1 MKTPV
6 DTVKGRIVGYD
17 ERTQELLIRAHYDD
31 WYTMTKRGYR
41 ECLVQPLDARPL
53 SDRQRKMCYAL
64 LREISD
70 YTGQDVHSAKE
81 YLKLRFL
88 ADDFGETADRIFS
101 LANAPM
107 SLVCAFQRYLVRF
120 VVEYDIP
127 CRVSLLEY
135 VDDVPDYI
143 YACLIA
149 KKCCICGKPAEL
161 HHHHDCVGMGRSRD
175 EIDHEGMQ
183 ALPLCRDHHS
193 EVHNIGVDTFD
204 DKYHVC
210 AIPIDKTLLR
220 IWRLSRGRNQHG
232 REKIREPD
240 GDQEGTKR

>member
-31 WYTMTKRGYR
+31 WYTMTKRGYK

-64 LREISD
+64 LREISE

-81 YLKLRFL
+81 YLKIRFL

-101 LANAPM
+101 LSNAPM

-120 VVEYDIP
+120 IVEYDIP
-127 CRVSLLEY
+127 CRVPLLEY
-135 VDDVPDYI
+135 VDDGP
-143 YACLIA
+143 
-149 KKCCICGKPAEL
+149 G
-161 HHHHDCVGMGRSRD
+161 
-175 EIDHEGMQ
+175 
-183 ALPLCRDHHS
+183 
-193 EVHNIGVDTFD
+193 NI
-204 DKYHVC
+204 
-210 AIPIDKTLLR
+210 
-220 IWRLSRGRNQHG
+220 
-232 REKIREPD
+232 
-240 GDQEGTKR
+240 

>member
-31 WYTMTKRGYR
+31 WYTMTKRGYK

-101 LANAPM
+101 LSNAPM

-120 VVEYDIP
+120 IVEYDIP

-135 VDDVPDYI
+135 VDDVQDYI

-149 KKCCICGKPAEL
+149 KKCCITGRPADL
-161 HHHHDCVGMGRSRD
+161 HHVHRIGMGRDRD
-175 EIDHEGMQ
+175 DIIHEGMEV
-183 ALPLCRDHHS
+183 LPLCREMHQEAHTMSDR
-193 EVHNIGVDTFD
+193 EFFE
-204 DKYHVC
+204 KYHLPGGVVM
-210 AIPIDKTLLR
+210 DKTLCR
-220 IWRLSRGRNQHG
+220 IYKVKAK
-232 REKIREPD
+232 REVRQAS
-240 GDQEGTKR
+240 G

>member
-17 ERTQELLIRAHYDD
+17 ERTQELLIRARYDD
-31 WYTMTKRGYR
+31 WYTMTKREYR
-41 ECLVQPLDARPL
+41 ECLVQPLDSRPL

-88 ADDFGETADRIFS
+88 ADDFGETSDRIFS
-101 LANAPM
+101 LSDAPM

-120 VVEYDIP
+120 ILEYDIP

-149 KKCCICGKPAEL
+149 KKCCITGRPAEL
-161 HHHHDCVGMGRSRD
+161 HHIDRVGMGRDRTD
-175 EIDHEGMQ
+175 IIHEGMEV
-183 ALPLCRDHHS
+183 LPLCREMHQEAHTMSDR
-193 EVHNIGVDTFD
+193 EFF
-204 DKYHVC
+204 DKYHLPGGVVM
-210 AIPIDKTLLR
+210 DKTLCR
-220 IWRLSRGRNQHG
+220 IYKVKAK
-232 REKIREPD
+232 REVRQAS
-240 GDQEGTKR
+240 G

>member
-31 WYTMTKRGYR
+31 WYTMTKRGYK

-101 LANAPM
+101 LSNAPM

-120 VVEYDIP
+120 IVEYDIP

-143 YACLIA
+143 YACLIV
-149 KKCCICGKPAEL
+149 KKCCITGRPADL
-161 HHHHDCVGMGRSRD
+161 HHIDRVGMGRDRD
-175 EIDHEGMQ
+175 DIIHEGMEV
-183 ALPLCRDHHS
+183 LPLCREMHQEAHTMSDR
-193 EVHNIGVDTFD
+193 EFFE
-204 DKYHVC
+204 KYHLPGGVVM
-210 AIPIDKTLLR
+210 DKTLCR
-220 IWRLSRGRNQHG
+220 IYKVKARKER
-232 REKIREPD
+232 
-240 GDQEGTKR
+240 

>member
-31 WYTMTKRGYR
+31 WYTMTKRGYK
-41 ECLVQPLDARPL
+41 ECLVQPIDSRPL

-64 LREISD
+64 IGEISD
-70 YTGQDVHSAKE
+70 YTGQGKHSTKQ
-81 YLKLRFL
+81 YMKIRFL

-120 VVEYDIP
+120 MVEFDIP
-127 CRVSLLEY
+127 SQKSLLEY

-149 KKCCICGKPAEL
+149 KKCCITGRPADL
-161 HHHHDCVGMGRSRD
+161 HHVHRIGMGRDRD
-175 EIDHEGMQ
+175 DIIHEGMEV
-183 ALPLCRDHHS
+183 LPLCRELHQEAHTMSDR
-193 EVHNIGVDTFD
+193 EFFE
-204 DKYHVC
+204 KYHLPGGVVM
-210 AIPIDKTLLR
+210 DKTLCR
-220 IWRLSRGRNQHG
+220 IYKVKAHKER
-232 REKIREPD
+232 
-240 GDQEGTKR
+240 

>member
-31 WYTMTKRGYR
+31 WYTMNKRGYK
-41 ECLVQPLDARPL
+41 ECLVQPIDSRPL

-101 LANAPM
+101 LSNAPM

-127 CRVSLLEY
+127 CRVPLLEY

-149 KKCCICGKPAEL
+149 KKCCITGRPADL
-161 HHHHDCVGMGRSRD
+161 HHIDRVGMGRDRD
-175 EIDHEGMQ
+175 DIIHEGMEV
-183 ALPLCRDHHS
+183 LPLSREMHQEAHTMGDR
-193 EVHNIGVDTFD
+193 EFFE
-204 DKYHVC
+204 KYHLPGGVVM
-210 AIPIDKTLLR
+210 DKTLCR
-220 IWRLSRGRNQHG
+220 IYKVKAK
-232 REKIREPD
+232 REVRQAS
-240 GDQEGTKR
+240 G

>member
-6 DTVKGRIVGYD
+6 DTVRGRIVGYD

-31 WYTMTKRGYR
+31 WYTMTKRGYK

-101 LANAPM
+101 LSNAPM

-120 VVEYDIP
+120 IVEYDIP

-135 VDDVPDYI
+135 VDDVQDYI

-149 KKCCICGKPAEL
+149 KKCCITGRPADL
-161 HHHHDCVGMGRSRD
+161 HHIDRVGMGRDRD
-175 EIDHEGMQ
+175 DIIHEGMEV
-183 ALPLCRDHHS
+183 LPLCREMHQEAHTMSDQ
-193 EVHNIGVDTFD
+193 EFFE
-204 DKYHVC
+204 KYHLPGGVVM
-210 AIPIDKTLLR
+210 DKTLCR
-220 IWRLSRGRNQHG
+220 IYKVKAHKER
-232 REKIREPD
+232 
-240 GDQEGTKR
+240 

>member
-31 WYTMTKRGYR
+31 WYTMTKRGYK

-120 VVEYDIP
+120 IVEYDIP
-127 CRVSLLEY
+127 CRVPLLEY

-149 KKCCICGKPAEL
+149 KKCCITGRPADL
-161 HHHHDCVGMGRSRD
+161 HHIDRVGMGRDRD
-175 EIDHEGMQ
+175 DIIHEGMEV
-183 ALPLCRDHHS
+183 LPLCREMHQEAHTMSDR
-193 EVHNIGVDTFD
+193 EFFE
-204 DKYHVC
+204 KYHLPGGVVM
-210 AIPIDKTLLR
+210 DKTLCR
-220 IWRLSRGRNQHG
+220 IYKVKAHKER
-232 REKIREPD
+232 
-240 GDQEGTKR
+240 

>member
-31 WYTMTKRGYR
+31 WYTMTKRGYK

-101 LANAPM
+101 LSNAPM

-120 VVEYDIP
+120 IVEYDIP
-127 CRVSLLEY
+127 CRVPLLEY

-149 KKCCICGKPAEL
+149 KKCCITGRPAEL
-161 HHHHDCVGMGRSRD
+161 HHIARGGMGRDRD
-175 EIDHEGMQ
+175 DIIHEGMEV
-183 ALPLCRDHHS
+183 LPLSREMHQEAHTMSDR
-193 EVHNIGVDTFD
+193 EFFE
-204 DKYHVC
+204 KYHLPGGVVM
-210 AIPIDKTLLR
+210 DKTLCR
-220 IWRLSRGRNQHG
+220 IYKVKDK
-232 REKIREPD
+232 REVRQAS
-240 GDQEGTKR
+240 G

>member
-31 WYTMTKRGYR
+31 WYTMTKRGYK

-81 YLKLRFL
+81 YLKIRFL

-120 VVEYDIP
+120 IVEYDIP
-127 CRVSLLEY
+127 CRVPLLEY
-135 VDDVPDYI
+135 VDDVQDYI

-149 KKCCICGKPAEL
+149 KKCCITGRKADL
-161 HHHHDCVGMGRSRD
+161 HHVHRIGMGRDRD
-175 EIDHEGMQ
+175 DIIHEGMEV
-183 ALPLCRDHHS
+183 LPLCREMHQEAHTMSDR
-193 EVHNIGVDTFD
+193 EFFE
-204 DKYHVC
+204 KYHLPGGVVM
-210 AIPIDKTLLR
+210 DKTLCR
-220 IWRLSRGRNQHG
+220 IYKVKAK
-232 REKIREPD
+232 REVRQA
-240 GDQEGTKR
+240 GG

>member
-17 ERTQELLIRAHYDD
+17 ERTQELLIRARYDD

-101 LANAPM
+101 LSNAPM

-127 CRVSLLEY
+127 CRVPLLEY

-149 KKCCICGKPAEL
+149 KKCCITGRPADL
-161 HHHHDCVGMGRSRD
+161 HHIDRVGMGRDRD
-175 EIDHEGMQ
+175 DIIHEGMEV
-183 ALPLCRDHHS
+183 LPLSREMHQEAHTMGDR
-193 EVHNIGVDTFD
+193 EFFE
-204 DKYHVC
+204 KYHLPGGVVM
-210 AIPIDKTLLR
+210 DKTLCR
-220 IWRLSRGRNQHG
+220 IYKVKAK
-232 REKIREPD
+232 REVRQAS
-240 GDQEGTKR
+240 G

>member
-31 WYTMTKRGYR
+31 WYTMTKRGYK

-101 LANAPM
+101 LSNAPM

-120 VVEYDIP
+120 IVEYDIP
-127 CRVSLLEY
+127 CRVPLLEY

-149 KKCCICGKPAEL
+149 KKCCITGRPADL
-161 HHHHDCVGMGRSRD
+161 HHIDRVGMGRDRD
-175 EIDHEGMQ
+175 DIIHEGMEV
-183 ALPLCRDHHS
+183 LPLCREMHQEAHTMSDR
-193 EVHNIGVDTFD
+193 EFFE
-204 DKYHVC
+204 KYHLPGGVVM
-210 AIPIDKTLLR
+210 DKTLCR
-220 IWRLSRGRNQHG
+220 IYKVKARKER
-232 REKIREPD
+232 
-240 GDQEGTKR
+240 

>member
-127 CRVSLLEY
+127 CRVPLLEY

-149 KKCCICGKPAEL
+149 KKCCITGRPADL
-161 HHHHDCVGMGRSRD
+161 HHIDRVGIGRDRD
-175 EIDHEGMQ
+175 DIIHEGMEV
-183 ALPLCRDHHS
+183 LPLCREMHQEAHTMSDR
-193 EVHNIGVDTFD
+193 EFFE
-204 DKYHVC
+204 KYHLPGGVVM
-210 AIPIDKTLLR
+210 DKTLCR
-220 IWRLSRGRNQHG
+220 IYKVKAK
-232 REKIREPD
+232 REVRQAS
-240 GDQEGTKR
+240 G

>member
-31 WYTMTKRGYR
+31 WYTMTKRGYK
-41 ECLVQPLDARPL
+41 ECLVQPIDSRPL

-101 LANAPM
+101 LSNAPM

-120 VVEYDIP
+120 IVEYDIP
-127 CRVSLLEY
+127 CRVPLLEY
-135 VDDVPDYI
+135 VDDVHDYI

-149 KKCCICGKPAEL
+149 KKCCITGRPAEL
-161 HHHHDCVGMGRSRD
+161 HHIDRVGMGRDRD
-175 EIDHEGMQ
+175 DIIHEGMEV
-183 ALPLCRDHHS
+183 LPLCWEMHQEAHTMSDR
-193 EVHNIGVDTFD
+193 EFFE
-204 DKYHVC
+204 KYHLPGGVVM
-210 AIPIDKTLLR
+210 DKTLC
-220 IWRLSRGRNQHG
+220 RLYKVKAHKER
-232 REKIREPD
+232 
-240 GDQEGTKR
+240 

>member
-31 WYTMTKRGYR
+31 WYTMTKRGYK

-101 LANAPM
+101 LSNAPM

-120 VVEYDIP
+120 IVEYDIP
-127 CRVSLLEY
+127 CRVPLLEY

-149 KKCCICGKPAEL
+149 KKCCITGRPAEL
-161 HHHHDCVGMGRSRD
+161 HHIDRVGMGRDRD
-175 EIDHEGMQ
+175 DIIHEGMEV
-183 ALPLCRDHHS
+183 LPLFREMHQEAHTMSDR
-193 EVHNIGVDTFD
+193 EFFE
-204 DKYHVC
+204 KYHLPGGVVM
-210 AIPIDKTLLR
+210 DKTLCR
-220 IWRLSRGRNQHG
+220 IYKVKDK
-232 REKIREPD
+232 REVRQAS
-240 GDQEGTKR
+240 G

>member
-31 WYTMTKRGYR
+31 WYTMTKRGYK

-88 ADDFGETADRIFS
+88 ADDVGETADRIFS
-101 LANAPM
+101 LSNAPM

-120 VVEYDIP
+120 IVEYDIP
-127 CRVSLLEY
+127 CRVPLLEY
-135 VDDVPDYI
+135 VDDVHDYI

-149 KKCCICGKPAEL
+149 KKCCITGRPAEL
-161 HHHHDCVGMGRSRD
+161 HHIDRVGMGRDRD
-175 EIDHEGMQ
+175 DIIHEGMEV
-183 ALPLCRDHHS
+183 LPLSREMHQEAHTMGDR
-193 EVHNIGVDTFD
+193 EFFE
-204 DKYHVC
+204 KYHLPGGVVM
-210 AIPIDKTLLR
+210 DKTLCR
-220 IWRLSRGRNQHG
+220 IYKVKARKER
-232 REKIREPD
+232 
-240 GDQEGTKR
+240 

>member
-31 WYTMTKRGYR
+31 WYTMTKRGYK
-41 ECLVQPLDARPL
+41 ECLVQPLDARPM

-101 LANAPM
+101 LSNAPM

-120 VVEYDIP
+120 IVEYDIP
-127 CRVSLLEY
+127 CRVPLLEY
-135 VDDVPDYI
+135 VEDVPDYI

-149 KKCCICGKPAEL
+149 KKCCITGRPADL
-161 HHHHDCVGMGRSRD
+161 HHVHRIGMGRDRD
-175 EIDHEGMQ
+175 DIIHEGMEV
-183 ALPLCRDHHS
+183 LPLCREMHQEAHTMSDR
-193 EVHNIGVDTFD
+193 EFFE
-204 DKYHVC
+204 KYHLPGGVVM
-210 AIPIDKTLLR
+210 DKTLCR
-220 IWRLSRGRNQHG
+220 IYKVKAK
-232 REKIREPD
+232 REVRQAS
-240 GDQEGTKR
+240 G

>member
-31 WYTMTKRGYR
+31 WYTMTKRGYK
-41 ECLVQPLDARPL
+41 ECLVQPIDSRPL

-101 LANAPM
+101 LSNAPM

-120 VVEYDIP
+120 IVEYDIP
-127 CRVSLLEY
+127 CRVPLLEY

-149 KKCCICGKPAEL
+149 KKCCITGRPADL
-161 HHHHDCVGMGRSRD
+161 HHIDRVGMGRDRD
-175 EIDHEGMQ
+175 DIIHEGMEV
-183 ALPLCRDHHS
+183 LPLCREMHQEAHTMSDR
-193 EVHNIGVDTFD
+193 EFFE
-204 DKYHVC
+204 KYHLPGGVVM
-210 AIPIDKTLLR
+210 DKTLCR
-220 IWRLSRGRNQHG
+220 IYKVKAK
-232 REKIREPD
+232 REVRQAS
-240 GDQEGTKR
+240 G

>member
-31 WYTMTKRGYR
+31 WYTMTKRGYK

-101 LANAPM
+101 LSNAPM

-120 VVEYDIP
+120 IMEYDIP
-127 CRVSLLEY
+127 CRVPLLEY
-135 VDDVPDYI
+135 VDDVHDYI

-149 KKCCICGKPAEL
+149 KKCCITGRPAEL
-161 HHHHDCVGMGRSRD
+161 HHIDRVGMGRDRD
-175 EIDHEGMQ
+175 DIIHEGMEV
-183 ALPLCRDHHS
+183 LPLYREMHQEAHTMSDR
-193 EVHNIGVDTFD
+193 EFFE
-204 DKYHVC
+204 KYHLPGGVVM
-210 AIPIDKTLLR
+210 DKTLCR
-220 IWRLSRGRNQHG
+220 IYKVKARKER
-232 REKIREPD
+232 
-240 GDQEGTKR
+240 

>member
-31 WYTMTKRGYR
+31 WYTMTKRGYK

-53 SDRQRKMCYAL
+53 SDRQRTMCYAL

-101 LANAPM
+101 LSNAPM

-120 VVEYDIP
+120 IVEYDIP
-127 CRVSLLEY
+127 CRVPLLEY

-149 KKCCICGKPAEL
+149 KKCCITGRPAEL
-161 HHHHDCVGMGRSRD
+161 HHIDRVGMGRDRD
-175 EIDHEGMQ
+175 DIIHEGMEV
-183 ALPLCRDHHS
+183 LPLCREMHQEAHTMSDR
-193 EVHNIGVDTFD
+193 EFFE
-204 DKYHVC
+204 KYHLPGGVVM
-210 AIPIDKTLLR
+210 DKTLCR
-220 IWRLSRGRNQHG
+220 IYKVKAK
-232 REKIREPD
+232 REVRQAS
-240 GDQEGTKR
+240 G

>member
-31 WYTMTKRGYR
+31 WYTMTKRGYK

-101 LANAPM
+101 LSNAPM

-120 VVEYDIP
+120 IVEYDIP
-127 CRVSLLEY
+127 CRVPLLEY
-135 VDDVPDYI
+135 VDDVHDYI

-149 KKCCICGKPAEL
+149 KKCCITGRPAEL
-161 HHHHDCVGMGRSRD
+161 HHIDRVGMGRDRD
-175 EIDHEGMQ
+175 DIIHEGMEV
-183 ALPLCRDHHS
+183 LPLYREMHQEAHTMGDR
-193 EVHNIGVDTFD
+193 EFFE
-204 DKYHVC
+204 KYHLPGGVVM
-210 AIPIDKTLLR
+210 DKTLCR
-220 IWRLSRGRNQHG
+220 IYKVKARKER
-232 REKIREPD
+232 
-240 GDQEGTKR
+240 

>member
-17 ERTQELLIRAHYDD
+17 ERTQELLIRARYDD

-41 ECLVQPLDARPL
+41 ECLVQPIDSRPL

-101 LANAPM
+101 LSNAPM

-120 VVEYDIP
+120 IVEYDIP
-127 CRVSLLEY
+127 CRVPLLEY

-149 KKCCICGKPAEL
+149 KKCCITGRPAEL
-161 HHHHDCVGMGRSRD
+161 HHIDRVGMGRDRGD
-175 EIDHEGMQ
+175 IIHEGMEV
-183 ALPLCRDHHS
+183 LPLCREMHQEAHTMSDL
-193 EVHNIGVDTFD
+193 EFFE
-204 DKYHVC
+204 KYHLPGGVVM
-210 AIPIDKTLLR
+210 DKTLCR
-220 IWRLSRGRNQHG
+220 IYKVKAK
-232 REKIREPD
+232 REVRQAS
-240 GDQEGTKR
+240 G

>member
-31 WYTMTKRGYR
+31 WYTMTKRGYK

-101 LANAPM
+101 LSNAPM

-120 VVEYDIP
+120 IVEYDIP

-149 KKCCICGKPAEL
+149 KKCCITGRPADL
-161 HHHHDCVGMGRSRD
+161 HHIDRVGMGRDRD
-175 EIDHEGMQ
+175 DIIHEGMEV
-183 ALPLCRDHHS
+183 LPLCREMHQEAHTMSDR
-193 EVHNIGVDTFD
+193 EFFE
-204 DKYHVC
+204 KYHLPGGVVM
-210 AIPIDKTLLR
+210 DKTLCR
-220 IWRLSRGRNQHG
+220 IYKVEAK
-232 REKIREPD
+232 REVRQAS
-240 GDQEGTKR
+240 G

>member
-31 WYTMTKRGYR
+31 WYTMTKRGYKD
-41 ECLVQPLDARPL
+41 CLVQPLDARPL

-101 LANAPM
+101 LSNAPM

-120 VVEYDIP
+120 IVEYDIP
-127 CRVSLLEY
+127 CRVPLLEY

-149 KKCCICGKPAEL
+149 KKCCITGRPAEL
-161 HHHHDCVGMGRSRD
+161 HHIDRVGMGRDRD
-175 EIDHEGMQ
+175 DIIHEGMEV
-183 ALPLCRDHHS
+183 LPLCREMHQEAHTMSDR
-193 EVHNIGVDTFD
+193 EFFE
-204 DKYHVC
+204 KYHLPGGVVM
-210 AIPIDKTLLR
+210 DKTLCR
-220 IWRLSRGRNQHG
+220 IYKVKAK
-232 REKIREPD
+232 REVRQAS
-240 GDQEGTKR
+240 G

>member
-31 WYTMTKRGYR
+31 WYTMTKRGYK
-41 ECLVQPLDARPL
+41 ECLVQPLDARTL

-101 LANAPM
+101 LSNAPM

-120 VVEYDIP
+120 IVEYDIP
-127 CRVSLLEY
+127 CRVPLLEY

-149 KKCCICGKPAEL
+149 KKCCITGRPADL
-161 HHHHDCVGMGRSRD
+161 HHIDRVGMGRDRD
-175 EIDHEGMQ
+175 DIIHEGMEV
-183 ALPLCRDHHS
+183 LPLCREMHQEAHTMSDR
-193 EVHNIGVDTFD
+193 EFFE
-204 DKYHVC
+204 KYHLPGGVVM
-210 AIPIDKTLLR
+210 DKTLCR
-220 IWRLSRGRNQHG
+220 IYKVKAK
-232 REKIREPD
+232 REVRQAS
-240 GDQEGTKR
+240 G

>member
-31 WYTMTKRGYR
+31 WYTMTKRGYK

-101 LANAPM
+101 LSNAPM

-120 VVEYDIP
+120 IVEYDIP
-127 CRVSLLEY
+127 CRVPLLEY

-149 KKCCICGKPAEL
+149 KKCCITGRPADL
-161 HHHHDCVGMGRSRD
+161 HHIDRVGMGRDRD
-175 EIDHEGMQ
+175 DIIHEGMEV
-183 ALPLCRDHHS
+183 LPLSREMHQEAHTMSDA
-193 EVHNIGVDTFD
+193 EFFE
-204 DKYHVC
+204 KYHLPGGVVM
-210 AIPIDKTLLR
+210 DKTLCR
-220 IWRLSRGRNQHG
+220 IYKVKAK
-232 REKIREPD
+232 REVRQA
-240 GDQEGTKR
+240 GG

>member
-81 YLKLRFL
+81 YLKLRVL

-101 LANAPM
+101 LSNAPM

-120 VVEYDIP
+120 IVEYDIP

-149 KKCCICGKPAEL
+149 KKCCITGRPADL
-161 HHHHDCVGMGRSRD
+161 HHIDRVGIGRDRD
-175 EIDHEGMQ
+175 DIIHEGMEV
-183 ALPLCRDHHS
+183 LPLCREMHQEAHTMSDR
-193 EVHNIGVDTFD
+193 EFFE
-204 DKYHVC
+204 KYHLPGGVVM
-210 AIPIDKTLLR
+210 DKTLCR
-220 IWRLSRGRNQHG
+220 IYKVKAHKER
-232 REKIREPD
+232 
-240 GDQEGTKR
+240 

>member
-31 WYTMTKRGYR
+31 WYTMTKRGYK

-101 LANAPM
+101 LSNAPM

-120 VVEYDIP
+120 IVEYDIP
-127 CRVSLLEY
+127 CRVPLLEY
-135 VDDVPDYI
+135 VDDVHDYI

-149 KKCCICGKPAEL
+149 KKCCITGRPAEL
-161 HHHHDCVGMGRSRD
+161 HHIDRVGMGRDRD
-175 EIDHEGMQ
+175 DIIHEGMEV
-183 ALPLCRDHHS
+183 LPLSREMHQEAHTMGDQ
-193 EVHNIGVDTFD
+193 EFFE
-204 DKYHVC
+204 KYHLPGGVVM
-210 AIPIDKTLLR
+210 DKTLCR
-220 IWRLSRGRNQHG
+220 IYKVKAHKER
-232 REKIREPD
+232 
-240 GDQEGTKR
+240 